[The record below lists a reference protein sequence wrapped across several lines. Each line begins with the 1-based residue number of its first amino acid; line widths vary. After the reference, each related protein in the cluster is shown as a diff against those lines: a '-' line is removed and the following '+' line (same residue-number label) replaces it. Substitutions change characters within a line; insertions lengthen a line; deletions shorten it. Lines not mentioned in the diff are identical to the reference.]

1 MLLVLVL
8 RNPVTELYMSSS
20 RSKELGVDEEALL
33 WKREQMCSV
42 YLTFHTHGKSRD

>member
-20 RSKELGVDEEALL
+20 RSKELEWTRRLFCG
-33 WKREQMCSV
+33 R
-42 YLTFHTHGKSRD
+42 GSRCAVCI